1 MLGVK
6 LITLSASRSLSL
18 SRAGVCG
25 LQSAGTVLPRRRVGV
40 VRALILSLLRMLS
53 DFTVRLASVD
63 GGVLSLVVGVVE
75 DVSLLEDRLV
85 VLASIVPSTTLMVAL
100 GGQ

>member
-1 MLGVK
+1 
-6 LITLSASRSLSL
+6 
-18 SRAGVCG
+18 
-25 LQSAGTVLPRRRVGV
+25 